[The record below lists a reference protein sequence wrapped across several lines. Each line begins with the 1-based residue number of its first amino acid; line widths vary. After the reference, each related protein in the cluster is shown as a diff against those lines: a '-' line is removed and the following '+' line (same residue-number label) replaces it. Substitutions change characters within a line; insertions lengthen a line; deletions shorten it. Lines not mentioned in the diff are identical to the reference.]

1 MAEKVHFFFKLKK
14 NTLFLKKAEKI
25 VGIVAKKAGG
35 MDSKSQE
42 VGIIEPIKCQL
53 VMTKSQ

>member
-1 MAEKVHFFFKLKK
+1 
-14 NTLFLKKAEKI
+14 LFLKKAEKI

-42 VGIIEPIKCQL
+42 VGDH
-53 VMTKSQ
+53 